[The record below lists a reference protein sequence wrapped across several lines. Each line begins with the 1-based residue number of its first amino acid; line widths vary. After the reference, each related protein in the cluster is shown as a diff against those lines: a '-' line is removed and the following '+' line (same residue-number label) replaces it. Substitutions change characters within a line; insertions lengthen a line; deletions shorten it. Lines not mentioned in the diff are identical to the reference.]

1 MFIPNGQL
9 YYDTPVGVLCLDTQF
24 AKPVGQ
30 LRNPLTFPFPVVCR
44 VLPGIGA
51 AEIFAGSAEL
61 GRVMVETARQ
71 LEKEGVQ
78 AIAGSCGFMA
88 LYQKQVAAAVRVP
101 VLMSSLMQLPLIRTL
116 HGEASRLGVLTAQS
130 KALTREH
137 FRQAGVTDALYDS
150 LLIRGMEDSP
160 YFRSVILEC
169 ATPGMDTDRLG
180 EEIVEMATRMVREGN
195 LDALLFEC
203 TDLCAFAH
211 DVQRATGVPVYD
223 INALVE
229 YAAFCVRRKAYI
241 NK

>member
-1 MFIPNGQL
+1 
-9 YYDTPVGVLCLDTQF
+9 
-24 AKPVGQ
+24 
-30 LRNPLTFPFPVVCR
+30 
-44 VLPGIGA
+44 
-51 AEIFAGSAEL
+51 
-61 GRVMVETARQ
+61 
-71 LEKEGVQ
+71 
-78 AIAGSCGFMA
+78 
-88 LYQKQVAAAVRVP
+88 
-101 VLMSSLMQLPLIRTL
+101 
-116 HGEASRLGVLTAQS
+116 
-130 KALTREH
+130 
-137 FRQAGVTDALYDS
+137 
-150 LLIRGMEDSP
+150 MEDSP